1 MAIAPVRTA
10 ARGTS
15 ETADAHTPDTH
26 SHDDDPSKQPLVRGF
41 ITEECR
47 GANGERIGFDVV
59 LIPAPP
65 IGSDDATGVVQASR
79 GPLAR

>member
-1 MAIAPVRTA
+1 
-10 ARGTS
+10 
-15 ETADAHTPDTH
+15 
-26 SHDDDPSKQPLVRGF
+26 VRGF